1 MTAKRQARILS
12 AIQTMK
18 VVARANAQRLS
29 AEAIEL
35 EKKREAKILWIS
47 DNRVTGQAFVAQ
59 IEKNL
64 TNISVELQ
72 ALASKKEQFM
82 RQSIKLMEQE
92 RIAEERLRSVQREER
107 RRQEDIDC
115 LDWVSRQV
123 VGGRKPGT
131 GL

>member
-1 MTAKRQARILS
+1 MTANRQARLLG

-18 VVARANAQRLS
+18 VIARANAQRVS

-35 EKKREAKILWIS
+35 EKKREARIFYIS
-47 DNRVTGQAFVAQ
+47 DDRVSGQAFIAQ
-59 IEKNL
+59 MEKSL

-72 ALASKKEQFM
+72 ALARKKDQYI
-82 RQSIKLMEQE
+82 RQSIELMEQE
-92 RIAEERLRSVQREER
+92 RIAEERLRSVQDEER
-107 RRQEDIDC
+107 RRQDDSDC
-115 LDWVSRQV
+115 LDWVLRQV

>member
-1 MTAKRQARILS
+1 MTANRQARILG

-18 VVARANAQRLS
+18 VMARANAQRLS
-29 AEAIEL
+29 AEVLEL
-35 EKKREAKILWIS
+35 QKKRDAKIFCIS

-59 IEKNL
+59 MEKSL

-72 ALASKKEQFM
+72 ALVSKKDQSIRE
-82 RQSIKLMEQE
+82 SIKLMEQE
-92 RIAEERLRSVQREER
+92 RIAEERLRSVQGEER
-107 RRQEDIDC
+107 RRQDDSDC
-115 LDWVSRQV
+115 LDWISRQV